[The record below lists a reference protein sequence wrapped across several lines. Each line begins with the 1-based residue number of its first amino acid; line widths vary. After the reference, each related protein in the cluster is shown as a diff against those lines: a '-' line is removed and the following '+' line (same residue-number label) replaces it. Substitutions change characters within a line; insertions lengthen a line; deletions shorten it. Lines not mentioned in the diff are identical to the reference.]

1 VSGVSVDRHP
11 DQDPAS
17 PAPSWRP
24 VPQAPPAPAGEPEPQ
39 PLTAPAGDTST
50 ALAATLRGAM
60 HAAFLVLP
68 VVGAVRAITADGVPA
83 PLAILCAAVLAA
95 LYLLG
100 SQRALRRG
108 AAGRAAT
115 TDLLLPSAPWVLA
128 LTLAWMATTFV
139 SASFVWI
146 AFTLFFLVLFAL
158 GPVGGPLALVL
169 VALWAIVSPVLG
181 REQGLLGVGEILGP
195 LIGAVF
201 SLVAHAVYR
210 RLLRETD
217 RNRALVAQ
225 LRAAQAELADSERRK
240 GVAEERQRLAS
251 DIHDSLAQGLN
262 SIVMLSRAAG
272 AAHPSAAGEFSRIER
287 TARENLADARGLV
300 RDLAD
305 RAPRTTLEQSLRGV
319 IASAEA
325 LGDPT
330 RWELRVDGTPAE
342 LAPDQVETLHRA
354 AQSLVANVQRHAH
367 AQRCVLTLAWW
378 PDRVS
383 LDVVDDGRG
392 FDPAAVA
399 AAPGGA
405 EAGSRGAARSEPGD
419 GRDRTEGG
427 DGLRLLRARMDRA
440 GGTVAIDSS
449 PGEGTTVGLT
459 LPLRQQEARP

>member
-1 VSGVSVDRHP
+1 MSVDPAP
-11 DQDPAS
+11 DQVPAQPAS
-17 PAPSWRP
+17 
-24 VPQAPPAPAGEPEPQ
+24 
-39 PLTAPAGDTST
+39 AGDTST

-60 HAAFLVLP
+60 HVAFLVLP

-83 PLAILCAAVLAA
+83 PRAILCAAVLAVI
-95 LYLLG
+95 YLLG

-108 AAGRAAT
+108 DAGRAET
-115 TDLLLPSAPWVLA
+115 TDLLLPSAPWVLT
-128 LTLAWMATTFV
+128 LTAAWMATTFV
-139 SASFVWI
+139 SPSFVWI

-158 GPVGGPLALVL
+158 GSVGGPLALAL
-169 VALWAIVSPVLG
+169 VTLWAIISPALG
-181 REQGLLGVGEILGP
+181 RDEALLGVGEILGP

-217 RNRALVAQ
+217 RNRVLVAQ

-272 AAHPSAAGEFSRIER
+272 AAHASAADEFSRIEE
-287 TARENLADARGLV
+287 TARENLADARRLV

-305 RAPRTTLEQSLRGV
+305 RAPRTTLEQALREV
-319 IASAEA
+319 ITRAEA
-325 LGDPT
+325 LGGPT
-330 RWELRVDGTPAE
+330 RWELRVDGAPIE
-342 LAPDQVETLHRA
+342 LAPEQVETLHRS
-354 AQSLVANVQRHAH
+354 AQSLVANVQRHAE

-392 FDPAAVA
+392 FDPSTVA
-399 AAPGGA
+399 AA
-405 EAGSRGAARSEPGD
+405 AGRGAGGERA
-419 GRDRTEGG
+419 EGG
-427 DGLRLLRARMDRA
+427 YGLRLLRARIDRA
-440 GGTVAIDSS
+440 GGTVTIDST
-449 PGEGTTVGLT
+449 PGEGTAVGLT
-459 LPLRQQEARP
+459 LPLREQEARP

>member
-1 VSGVSVDRHP
+1 MNAEPVPEQESDRP
-11 DQDPAS
+11 RIGQDPA
-17 PAPSWRP
+17 P
-24 VPQAPPAPAGEPEPQ
+24 
-39 PLTAPAGDTST
+39 TGDTST

-60 HAAFLVLP
+60 HVAFLVLP

-83 PLAILCAAVLAA
+83 PLAILCAAVLAVI
-95 LYLLG
+95 YLLG

-108 AAGRAAT
+108 DAGRADT

-128 LTLAWMATTFV
+128 LTAAWMATTFV
-139 SASFVWI
+139 SPSFVWI

-158 GPVGGPLALVL
+158 GPVGGPLVLAL
-169 VALWAIVSPVLG
+169 VALWAIVSPTLG
-181 REQGLLGVGEILGP
+181 RDEALLGVGEILGP

-217 RNRALVAQ
+217 RSRVLVAQ

-272 AAHPSAAGEFSRIER
+272 AAHPSAAEEFSRIER

-305 RAPRTTLEQSLRGV
+305 RAPRTTLEQALREV
-319 IASAEA
+319 IARAEA
-325 LGDPT
+325 LGGPT
-330 RWELRVDGTPAE
+330 RWELRVDGTPIE
-342 LAPDQVETLHRA
+342 LAPEQVETLHRA
-354 AQSLVANVQRHAH
+354 AQSLVANVQRHAE

-392 FDPAAVA
+392 FDPSAVGWAA
-399 AAPGGA
+399 GGA
-405 EAGSRGAARSEPGD
+405 ATGDAARTASAARSADAPAAGPASATPAPA
-419 GRDRTEGG
+419 RAEGG

-440 GGTVAIDSS
+440 GGAVTIDST
-449 PGEGTTVGLT
+449 PGEGTSVGLT
-459 LPLRQQEARP
+459 LPLRDQEARP